1 MHDTSFENLEL
12 LINNYKNFLSGK
24 DIKVLDIGSRV
35 RTPEKITRWKGIIP
49 DYYEY
54 IGIDIEKGQ
63 NVDIVLDSP
72 YKYPFEDN
80 SIDLIIANSIF
91 EHSEFFWEL
100 FLELL
105 RILKPSGLLYINAPS
120 NGDFHRGPVDVY
132 RFYPDSGKALEKW
145 GIKNGY
151 ENTLLLESYTGKG
164 GAVSYALKYISTDY
178 VFVHDADLEYFPT
191 DIVEMFALTNYNP
204 DALILGSR
212 TIGNKERK
220 KIYFWTYLGNKLF
233 ALLFSLLNNYK
244 VSDIASCY
252 WLIETQKLKKM
263 NISEKGFGIEVE
275 VLSKYIR
282 SGGKVLEIPISYT
295 GRTYEDGKKIRIKDG
310 LNILI
315 KIIKFSKI
323 LN

>member
-151 ENTLLLESYTGKG
+151 ENTLLLESYTYKRKTKSWNDFV
-164 GAVSYALKYISTDY
+164 AIFIKDSDY
-178 VFVHDADLEYFPT
+178 
-191 DIVEMFALTNYNP
+191 
-204 DALILGSR
+204 
-212 TIGNKERK
+212 
-220 KIYFWTYLGNKLF
+220 
-233 ALLFSLLNNYK
+233 LNNFKNRVIDNIDNFYNGL
-244 VSDIASCY
+244 SD
-252 WLIETQKLKKM
+252 TQDGFLNFQELTEDHELLLKKQYIKRFM
-263 NISEKGFGIEVE
+263 NKFSSPFFIVK
-275 VLSKYIR
+275 
-282 SGGKVLEIPISYT
+282 KV
-295 GRTYEDGKKIRIKDG
+295 IK
-310 LNILI
+310 
-315 KIIKFSKI
+315 KIIK
-323 LN
+323 